1 MARDLQG
8 SDLPLSYGFYNFQIP
23 SGEEMVGLVLED
35 LLEDRKGMALSK
47 FLVREAKRDC
57 LKLDTYDKVVSSLL
71 SYLD

>member
-35 LLEDRKGMALSK
+35 LLEDRKGMVSSR
-47 FLVREAKRDC
+47 FLVRQAKRDC
-57 LKLDTYDKVVSSLL
+57 LDFDTFDKVVSSKA
-71 SYLD
+71 